1 MFQTVSICG
10 LHASLYPSGLDGY
23 QLAYLHEMYAWRLA
37 FHRRGRPQ
45 PCQGHLAAAGVVE
58 DAPHGALNPSYEAMK
73 AAL

>member
-1 MFQTVSICG
+1 MAINSLIYMKCTLGVLRSIEG
-10 LHASLYPSGLDGY
+10 A
-23 QLAYLHEMYAWRLA
+23 A
-37 FHRRGRPQ
+37 PQ

>member
-1 MFQTVSICG
+1 
-10 LHASLYPSGLDGY
+10 
-23 QLAYLHEMYAWRLA
+23 MYAWRLA

-58 DAPHGALNPSYEAMK
+58 DASHGALNPSYEAMK